1 MKVHCCLL
9 QIGMHDVS
17 HATLCFMPA
26 QTLTPCARF
35 ATEELFPLLL
45 FFCVMALFSGP
56 EVEPVYVYKGQDDDR
71 PLLWRPHL
79 NELVGVLGEVRP
91 IEGNIHSEDWEER
104 GAGARRQRGWFERAS
119 GRHRQRESMYH
130 RDESLIVPPSGST
143 NHSDISFCRGILARC
158 APQSA
163 RHRGQPGRTAAHH
176 V

>member
-1 MKVHCCLL
+1 MKVHCRLL

-26 QTLTPCARF
+26 RTLTPCARF

-56 EVEPVYVYKGQDDDR
+56 EVEPVYVYKGQEDDR

-91 IEGNIHSEDWEER
+91 IEGNYSL
-104 GAGARRQRGWFERAS
+104 
-119 GRHRQRESMYH
+119 GRLGGKRCGGKKAKGVVRTSIWSAQAEGEH
-130 RDESLIVPPSGST
+130 VPPG
-143 NHSDISFCRGILARC
+143 
-158 APQSA
+158 
-163 RHRGQPGRTAAHH
+163 
-176 V
+176 